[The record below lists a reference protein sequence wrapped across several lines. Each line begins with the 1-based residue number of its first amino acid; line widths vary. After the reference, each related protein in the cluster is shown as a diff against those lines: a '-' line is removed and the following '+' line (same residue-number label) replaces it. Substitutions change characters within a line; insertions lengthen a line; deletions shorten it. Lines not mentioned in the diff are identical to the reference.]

1 MGKVVALVVLVLL
14 AGIAWLYIPQRSV
27 SASFEAT
34 PVATISGTVQSLK
47 ANPSAGISGQVA
59 TVRLSDG
66 TIVEASVLGDCP
78 VWVGQVAK
86 LAVFQPVSTASKVY
100 VVSR

>member
-1 MGKVVALVVLVLL
+1 MVAALIVAASYLHFGMPITNGREVQAEVLRV
-14 AGIAWLYIPQRSV
+14 GTR
-27 SASFEAT
+27 
-34 PVATISGTVQSLK
+34 PVAR
-47 ANPSAGISGQVA
+47 AAGGDLPTL